1 MLQLALRAKSEGM
14 LRRLLLMLILVLTC
28 TAVPFAQTGP
38 GPQEVAFQSGAL
50 QLHVFLWK
58 PDGNGPFPAILWN
71 HGSEKLPGSRPELGK
86 FYTEHGY
93 VFFIPHRRGQGRS
106 PGTYI
111 QGQIEAAPPASRTS
125 VQIATLEAQ
134 VDDVLAALSYLE
146 TQPFVNADRVAMSG
160 CSYGGIETLLMGERK
175 PHVTALIPFAPGAES
190 WQSNPRLR
198 DRLVRAVNAAAAPI
212 FLIQAQNDYD
222 LGPSNVLTPAVLKHG
237 PPSKG
242 NVYPP
247 FGTAPAEGHAGFCM
261 TATAVWGSDV
271 LDFLAAV
278 KS

>member
-1 MLQLALRAKSEGM
+1 
-14 LRRLLLMLILVLTC
+14 LLLILVFALSC
-28 TAVPFAQTGP
+28 TAVPFAQTAP
-38 GPQEVAFQSGAL
+38 APQEVVFQSGAL
-50 QLHVFLWK
+50 QLHGFLWR
-58 PDGNGPFPAILWN
+58 PAGNGPFPAILWN

-86 FYTEHGY
+86 FYSEHGY

-111 QGQIEAAPPASRTS
+111 QDQIAAAPPVSRAG
-125 VQIATLEAQ
+125 VQIARLEAQ
-134 VDDVLAALSYLE
+134 VDDVLAALTYLE
-146 TQPFVNADRVAMSG
+146 AQPFVNADRVAMSG
-160 CSYGGIETLLMGERK
+160 CSYGGIETLLTGERT

-190 WQSNPRLR
+190 WQSNTQLR
-198 DRLVRAVNAAAAPI
+198 ERLVRAVNAAVVPI

-222 LGPSNVLTPAVLKHG
+222 LGPSKLLTPAVLKHG

-247 FGTAPAEGHAGFCM
+247 FGTTHEEGHGSFC
-261 TATAVWGSDV
+261 TIATGVWGGDV

-278 KS
+278 RS